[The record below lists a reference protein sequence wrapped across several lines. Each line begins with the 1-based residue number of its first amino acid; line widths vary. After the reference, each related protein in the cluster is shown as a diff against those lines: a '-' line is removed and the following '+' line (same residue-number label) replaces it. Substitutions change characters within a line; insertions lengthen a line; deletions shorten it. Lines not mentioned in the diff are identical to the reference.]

1 MLRWA
6 GLLFAITTA
15 IFSVSRAHAQPAPA
29 RIALLI
35 GNQGYTDAVG
45 PLKNPHNDMA
55 VVGRALGAVGF
66 KLQEPVKDGTRDD
79 MLFAVHELAA
89 ALRKAGRGA
98 IGFFYYTGHGI
109 AVGFDNVLIPK
120 NARGTSD
127 AELNVRGVKLAEIL
141 DILKRDAPDA
151 VHFVV
156 LDACR
161 NNIRGQRGP
170 KGFAPVNDQRTG
182 VVLAF
187 ATAAGETASDEGA
200 TSGPY
205 AAALAEEIVK
215 PGRNDNGPCSM
226 PSAPASSVRHARRRL
241 GRMTA

>member
-1 MLRWA
+1 MGRGMGRA
-6 GLLFAITTA
+6 GRLSRFLCAVFAVVVQLAAT
-15 IFSVSRAHAQPAPA
+15 AHAQPEPA

-55 VVGRALGAVGF
+55 VVGRALGEVGF

-89 ALRKAGRGA
+89 GLRKAGRGA
-98 IGFFYYTGHGI
+98 IGFLYYTGHGI
-109 AVGFDNVLIPK
+109 AVGGDNVLIPK

-127 AELNVRGVKLAEIL
+127 AELNVRGVKLAEVL
-141 DILKRDAPDA
+141 DILKREAPDA

-161 NNIRGQRGP
+161 NNIRGQRGA
-170 KGFAPVNDQRTG
+170 KGQRSAHRRGAG
-182 VVLAF
+182 VRDGGQRNSLRRRRP
-187 ATAAGETASDEGA
+187 
-200 TSGPY
+200 SGPY
-205 AAALAEEIVK
+205 AAALA
-215 PGRNDNGPCSM
+215 
-226 PSAPASSVRHARRRL
+226 
-241 GRMTA
+241 